1 MAIQSTKNE
10 IIKLDFKQETQL
22 HIEIVKLEN
31 IIKDNKDLIILP
43 HRTNFSHFSFR
54 KLQHYTFLR
63 F

>member
-43 HRTNFSHFSFR
+43 HRTNLSHFSFR
-54 KLQHYTFLR
+54 
-63 F
+63 